1 MQAGLQG
8 QQPGAGQRGVEPHEA
23 AAILV
28 DDVRYLEAQGIQRHI
43 NPAGTRIDEMGS
55 RLQAVFGALIVSGAA
70 LLLGGCSEDLGLDQ
84 HGQKVT
90 SERFENQWLV
100 INYWAEWCAPCR
112 TEIPEL
118 NALAEQLRGQGV
130 QVMGVNFDGLQ
141 GAELEKASRQMGIGF
156 TVLAQDPSERFKLP
170 RSEALPVTYILDARG
185 QVRERLLG
193 EQTAKGLSE
202 RLAGLRQEKP

>member
-1 MQAGLQG
+1 M
-8 QQPGAGQRGVEPHEA
+8 
-23 AAILV
+23 
-28 DDVRYLEAQGIQRHI
+28 
-43 NPAGTRIDEMGS
+43 
-55 RLQAVFGALIVSGAA
+55 
-70 LLLGGCSEDLGLDQ
+70 
-84 HGQKVT
+84 
-90 SERFENQWLV
+90 
-100 INYWAEWCAPCR
+100 
-112 TEIPEL
+112 
-118 NALAEQLRGQGV
+118 

-202 RLAGLRQEKP
+202 RLSGLRQEKP